1 MVDELARRRGRPT
14 RRAGSRVLPVYR
26 TRYCI
31 REGSSRLLDGSTVSC
46 LGEPAP
52 DLLVAKTPRLCP
64 EVVAACE
71 GDDETQPAHSPRC
84 TATPAH
90 SPRCTA
96 TLCHGSSV
104 PRAAE
109 SYTFTQTAVPP
120 GRNTPQFGGL
130 PGMRNPP
137 STGFQRLRRHP
148 QVRAR
153 AGIRV
158 SGTCLRNAAS
168 AFALTA
174 GPLRLVRTRRQIR
187 VRRYRRR
194 ATADL
199 LFGRIRTRAAWLA
212 CDCHLYAPNSI
223 VCR

>member
-1 MVDELARRRGRPT
+1 MSPLVPRPRWSRTPCALDGRDRLWCRPVVVDELAAPRRRGRPT

-26 TRYCI
+26 ARYCI

-46 LGEPAP
+46 FGEPSP

-96 TLCHGSSV
+96 TLCH
-104 PRAAE
+104 A
-109 SYTFTQTAVPP
+109 
-120 GRNTPQFGGL
+120 
-130 PGMRNPP
+130 
-137 STGFQRLRRHP
+137 
-148 QVRAR
+148 
-153 AGIRV
+153 
-158 SGTCLRNAAS
+158 
-168 AFALTA
+168 
-174 GPLRLVRTRRQIR
+174 RTRQKIR

-199 LFGRIRTRAAWLA
+199 LFGRVRTRAAWLA

-223 VCR
+223 VC